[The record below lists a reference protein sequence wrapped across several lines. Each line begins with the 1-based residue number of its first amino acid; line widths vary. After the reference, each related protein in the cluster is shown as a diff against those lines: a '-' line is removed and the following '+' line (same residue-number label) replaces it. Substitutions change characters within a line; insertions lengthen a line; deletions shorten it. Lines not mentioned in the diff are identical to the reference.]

1 MAQYKQHSGEIDTG
15 QRRLIMKK
23 VICAISV
30 SLLLIPSLTMSR
42 EIQNLRLGILPVID
56 TLPLIVAKERGFF
69 RQEGINVQL
78 ISFYSALERDAA
90 LKGGGLDGYFG
101 DLLNTILLNA
111 GGEDLRI
118 VTTSYHTNPDHRMF
132 ALLASPGSGIR
143 NIQQTRDE
151 PVAIS
156 TASIIEYILDEI
168 MAKEHIPSD
177 QVKKLEIK
185 MIPIRYQMLIKNSVK
200 LALLPEPLATKAV
213 ADGAIP
219 ITDDR
224 ILDTT
229 LTIIAIKNKF
239 LTDNPNLAIRFLRA
253 YTKSVHTINS
263 NPSGFMD
270 ILVSKTRFPASLKG
284 HFTIPAFPDPAPPP
298 QEDISHVETWLL
310 QHNLIPDRTT
320 CQKLIW
326 KGP

>member
-1 MAQYKQHSGEIDTG
+1 
-15 QRRLIMKK
+15 MKK
-23 VICAISV
+23 IICAIAF
-30 SLLLIPSLTMSR
+30 SLLLLPSLTMSQG
-42 EIQNLRLGILPVID
+42 IQNLRLGVLPVID
-56 TLPLIVAKERGFF
+56 TLPLIVAEEKGFF

-78 ISFYSALERDAA
+78 INFNSALERDAA
-90 LKGGGLDGYFG
+90 LKGGGLYGYFG

-118 VTTSYHTNPDHRMF
+118 VTTAYHTNPEHRMF
-132 ALLASPGSGIR
+132 ALLASPGSEIR

-156 TASIIEYILDEI
+156 TASIIEYLLDEI
-168 MAKEHIPSD
+168 MAKKHIASNH
-177 QVKKLEIK
+177 VKKLEIR
-185 MIPIRYQMLIKNSVK
+185 MIPIRYQMLINNSVK

-213 ADGAIP
+213 ADGAIL

-239 LTDNPNLAIRFLRA
+239 LTANPNLATRFLRA
-253 YTKSVHTINS
+253 YAKSVRMINN
-263 NPSGFMD
+263 NPPDFMD
-270 ILVSKTRFPASLKG
+270 TLVNKTRFPASLKG
-284 HFTIPAFPDPAPPP
+284 HFTIPLFPDPAPPP
-298 QEDISHVETWLL
+298 QQDISHVGTWLL
-310 QHNLIPDRTT
+310 QHNLIPDRTI

-326 KGP
+326 EGP

>member
-1 MAQYKQHSGEIDTG
+1 
-15 QRRLIMKK
+15 MKK
-23 VICAISV
+23 IICAIAV

-42 EIQNLRLGILPVID
+42 GIHNLRLGILPVID
-56 TLPLIVAKERGFF
+56 TLPLIVAKEKGFF

-101 DLLNTILLNA
+101 DLLNTILLNT

-118 VTTSYHTNPDHRMF
+118 ITTSYHTNPDHRMF

-143 NIQQTRDE
+143 NIQQTKDE

-177 QVKKLEIK
+177 RVKKLEIR

-253 YTKSVHTINS
+253 YTKSVRMINS

-270 ILVSKTRFPASLKG
+270 TLVNKTRFPASLKE